1 MMCKKDEKQML
12 LVEGNPDNVALAAYR
27 CIQRPVNFDQFR
39 SSRQRLGCCPLPVNQ
54 ALPPKGFEKTN
65 RGRPA

>member
-39 SSRQRLGCCPLPVNQ
+39 SSSQLLGYCPLPVNQ
-54 ALPPKGFEKTN
+54 AVPPNGFEKTN